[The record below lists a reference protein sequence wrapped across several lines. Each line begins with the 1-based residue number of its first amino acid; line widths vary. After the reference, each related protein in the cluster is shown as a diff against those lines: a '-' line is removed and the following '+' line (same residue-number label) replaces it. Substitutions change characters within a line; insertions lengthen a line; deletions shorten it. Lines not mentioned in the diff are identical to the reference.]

1 MFSSDEHSDIFT
13 YLVGLI
19 VLVMVAVGLSLV
31 IDKRFKF
38 SNGVSVIQQELKL
51 GDSEIAELTS
61 EYEDLSLQHKTFESK
76 HSDDFQTYHKLST
89 ILETQRQRR
98 ADLQQTHC
106 ELSSAIALLGQDFS
120 RIRND
125 YRRRTW
131 TAAIG
136 ETLGDL
142 SVRGGHI
149 YRQTTISRVTD
160 VGLEIRHEHGFA
172 RIQGPD
178 LDLKLQE
185 RFQWDDEERRR
196 SLQTEQRN
204 QDDQSTQS
212 AAGQS
217 IKPLDSNPV
226 NLTNPVRAITARNQ
240 KTAIDANS
248 EKLTAL
254 RKQIGAWKQKIAILR
269 TDKTEADS
277 QASYGSSNSVPG
289 SLETW
294 EAKASRL
301 GRELAKARIS
311 LELAKVQLAQ
321 LAPTDFLLQQD
332 EENDGLFR

>member
-1 MFSSDEHSDIFT
+1 MFSSDEHSEIFT
-13 YLVGLI
+13 YLLGLI
-19 VLVMVAVGLSLV
+19 VFVMMAVGLSLV

-38 SNGVSVIQQELKL
+38 SNRVSVSQQELKL
-51 GDSEIAELTS
+51 GDSEIADLTS
-61 EYEDLSLQHKTFESK
+61 EYEGSSLQHKIFESK
-76 HSDDFQTYHKLST
+76 HNDDFQTYQKLSPV
-89 ILETQRQRR
+89 IETQRERR
-98 ADLQQTHC
+98 ANLQQTHR

-142 SVRGGHI
+142 SVRGGQI
-149 YRQTTISRVTD
+149 YRQTRISRVTD

-185 RFQWDDEERRR
+185 RFQWNDEERRK
-196 SLQTEQRN
+196 SLQTEQEN
-204 QDDQSTQS
+204 QDNQSKES
-212 AAGQS
+212 AADRS

-226 NLTNPVRAITARNQ
+226 NLTNPVPAITARTQ

-277 QASYGSSNSVPG
+277 QASYGISNSVPG

-301 GRELAKARIS
+301 GRDLAKARVS
-311 LELAKVQLAQ
+311 LELAKAQLAQ
-321 LAPTDFLLQQD
+321 LAPTDFLLRHD
-332 EENDGLFR
+332 EESEGSFR